1 MEAEE
6 QLNQKE
12 REEIMKKYREN
23 PNQFNRVPDILLA
36 DEEEINNQYADGD
49 SNYDSQAQNASLAIS
64 QRLRNIG
71 IQGKDSNLIQTE
83 DPGSPRGDNKEQWLQ
98 EERVQ
103 C

>member
-1 MEAEE
+1 MDAEE

-12 REEIMKKYREN
+12 REEIMKRYREN

-36 DEEEINNQYADGD
+36 DEEEINNQYAERD
-49 SNYDSQAQNASLAIS
+49 SNYDSQAQNASLHIS

-71 IQGKDSNLIQTE
+71 IHGKDSNLIQQE